1 MPQKRVN
8 LGLRAKPG
16 DAEARELA
24 RVALPV
30 SSLAAERERDQG
42 VVATDDAA
50 ERLAVPVPQLLAQH
64 DPASRPANEARQPDA
79 ARQVEP
85 DDRVRPL
92 EDQVAELA
100 PVRAVDHPS
109 VGRDD
114 RLHAAPELGGVELG
128 PPGLVMDRVELDVGS
143 VERCRQRTR
152 HCRLAAPTC
161 TCDHHDAT
169 HDPSSSPQTSARLW
183 T

>member
-30 SSLAAERERDQG
+30 SSLAAECERDQG

-85 DDRVRPL
+85 VVPGADEPGRPL
-92 EDQVAELA
+92 ALDDPGEAVERGPREAAERVAVEGDGVVGEDEPVAEVGERIRTVERLGA
-100 PVRAVDHPS
+100 AACDHPGTVLS
-109 VGRDD
+109 LPCCGR
-114 RLHAAPELGGVELG
+114 RATSTP
-128 PPGLVMDRVELDVGS
+128 
-143 VERCRQRTR
+143 TR
-152 HCRLAAPTC
+152 
-161 TCDHHDAT
+161 
-169 HDPSSSPQTSARLW
+169 
-183 T
+183 

>member
-50 ERLAVPVPQLLAQH
+50 ERLAVPVPQLLAEQ
-64 DPASRPANEARQPDA
+64 DPSSSPTEAPRQPDVP
-79 ARQVEP
+79 REVEP
-85 DDRVRPL
+85 YDGVRPL
-92 EDQVAELA
+92 EDEVAELA
-100 PVRAVDHPS
+100 PVGAVDHPS
-109 VGRDD
+109 VGRHD
-114 RLHAAPELGGVELG
+114 RFHAAPELGGVELG

-143 VERCRQRTR
+143 V
-152 HCRLAAPTC
+152 
-161 TCDHHDAT
+161 
-169 HDPSSSPQTSARLW
+169 
-183 T
+183 